1 MSKLYPPE
9 IGGTIPAFYDDGT
22 DIVKLSVPFIMNKTV
37 SEVDV
42 SGFALIIRT
51 VANSKL
57 IATLRVDTPT
67 DWDFKKNEV
76 YFKLYKNV
84 PYDEAI
90 LEKLHTGSHY
100 KL

>member
-42 SGFALIIRT
+42 SGFA
-51 VANSKL
+51 
-57 IATLRVDTPT
+57 
-67 DWDFKKNEV
+67 
-76 YFKLYKNV
+76 
-84 PYDEAI
+84 
-90 LEKLHTGSHY
+90 
-100 KL
+100 

>member
-22 DIVKLSVPFIMNKTV
+22 DVVKLSVSFIMNKTV

-51 VANSKL
+51 VANSRL
-57 IATLRVDTPT
+57 IATLRVETPI

-84 PYDEAI
+84 PYDAAV
-90 LEKLHTGSHY
+90 LEKLHVGSHY
-100 KL
+100 KI